1 MEKKYKF
8 QLNGWE
14 LILKMNIPTQEINNE
29 VIKLNISIIGYD
41 FEDKP
46 SILNLET
53 RVLICSER
61 FYIKPYDENKERKYM
76 ENFKVPKEIVKQIK
90 SYLN

>member
-1 MEKKYKF
+1 M
-8 QLNGWE
+8 
-14 LILKMNIPTQEINNE
+14 QEFINDI
-29 VIKLNISIIGYD
+29 IKLNISINGHD